1 MQEKIVSIG
10 EFITVGELADMLN
23 LPVTTLIGEL
33 FKNGIAAT
41 INQKIDFETAT
52 IIIEELGIDAKLE
65 KKTTSIND
73 NIGRSR
79 YEISDNAVERPP
91 IVAVMGHVD
100 HGKTSLL
107 DALLDTALRRNWA
120 RVCRPSWSARR
131 LRPCR
136 RQAAGQGR

>member
-73 NIGRSR
+73 NRAIK
-79 YEISDNAVERPP
+79 I
-91 IVAVMGHVD
+91 
-100 HGKTSLL
+100 
-107 DALLDTALRRNWA
+107 RNI
-120 RVCRPSWSARR
+120 
-131 LRPCR
+131 
-136 RQAAGQGR
+136 